1 MAERLSRLPDE
12 DLLAALID
20 VGRYVDFPVET
31 NVAPAVYRRI
41 RETAVPLP
49 RRSLLERL
57 VPARPLRRAAM
68 LALAL
73 VILAGGVAVA
83 GLLGVPGLK
92 LIFRPQTPP
101 SAPVSPSA
109 SVPPLGTSLYLGI
122 RVSPERAAREVAYPI
137 VRPRLAGLPRPQ
149 YYILRF
155 TSGGEVSLAYR
166 AGPGLPAAPT
176 THVGLLVFEFQGTFN
191 PEFLQKVVGG
201 PGGTVVEPVQV
212 NEGAGYWIAGAPH
225 EVMLV
230 DRHGRPFPETVR
242 LAGNTLVWQQGDLTM
257 RIEGRFGKA
266 QALRIA
272 NSVR

>member
-166 AGPGLPAAPT
+166 AGPGLPAAPS

-191 PEFLQKVVGG
+191 PEFLHKVVNGG
-201 PGGTVVEPVQV
+201 RGGD
-212 NEGAGYWIAGAPH
+212 AG
-225 EVMLV
+225 L
-230 DRHGRPFPETVR
+230 
-242 LAGNTLVWQQGDLTM
+242 GD
-257 RIEGRFGKA
+257 GG
-266 QALRIA
+266 
-272 NSVR
+272 